1 MTFKAHLNKVN
12 LVLVLALL
20 AALLVPV
27 MGFAAGETIA
37 FNALFDSDSAENAH
51 TAKPGPSSAIACGC
65 GDPGGGTGGGC
76 C

>member
-27 MGFAAGETIA
+27 MGFAAGESIA
-37 FNALFDSDSAENAH
+37 FNALFDSDSAENAK
-51 TAKPGPSSAIACGC
+51 TELSPGTAIACSC
-65 GDPGGGTGGGC
+65 GDPGGGAGSGC